1 MTKTAPTVTHFRSAT
16 LKSCT
21 NRLLGSTLTCSDDL
35 MRILAA
41 ASCYVII
48 CRLNALTSSSGGVS
62 GMGFTKMLDLHSSTQ
77 ITVRNYFTVASQKT
91 QLNVS
96 TPNQDFPYTICQQK
110 YYKCDQRKTCCLL
123 TTRLQGSARN
133 YSESRLTITFAQRPQ
148 NVMVCSCSF

>member
-1 MTKTAPTVTHFRSAT
+1 
-16 LKSCT
+16 
-21 NRLLGSTLTCSDDL
+21 
-35 MRILAA
+35 MRILEA

-110 YYKCDQRKTCCLL
+110 YYKCDQRKKCCLL

-133 YSESRLTITFAQRPQ
+133 YSESETYHHFCTKTAKCYGLSRAPFRNHTPDPTDGFFFVFAPRQ
-148 NVMVCSCSF
+148 NF